1 MEPEARKRTSS
12 LSTPHRCAIDMRLKI
27 TIVIVTIFNL
37 ILDLRR
43 KMLMMTI
50 LTNQGGGR
58 VS

>member
-27 TIVIVTIFNL
+27 TIVIVMIFNL

-43 KMLMMTI
+43 KMLMM